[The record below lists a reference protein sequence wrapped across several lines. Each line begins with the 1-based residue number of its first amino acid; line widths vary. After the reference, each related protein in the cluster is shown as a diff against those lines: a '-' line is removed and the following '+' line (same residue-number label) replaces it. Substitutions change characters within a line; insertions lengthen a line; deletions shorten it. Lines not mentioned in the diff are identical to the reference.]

1 MISAGIFREY
11 DVRGVFGKD
20 LTLEAAKL
28 LGMGF
33 GTYAKEKGVKKVTLG
48 RDVRLSSDALHD
60 SIISGLAETGMEVID
75 IGVCPTPILYFSIHH
90 LKVGGGVMITG
101 SHNPPEFNGFKLAIG
116 KETIYG
122 DKIQEVR
129 KIIEGG
135 RFDKGKSSIS
145 EYDIIQ
151 DYIDYLKAG
160 FNDLKKSK
168 KTLKVV
174 VDCGNGTAGI
184 AAPKILN
191 DLGCDVIELFCNLD
205 GNFPNHHPDPTIPK
219 NLDALIKKVKE
230 TKADFGAAY
239 DGDADRIGVVDEN
252 GEIIWGDKLMIIFS
266 RDILKKKP
274 GATFISEVKSSQTM
288 YDDITKNGG
297 KAIMW
302 KTGHSLIKAKMKE
315 TGALL
320 AGEMSGH
327 IFFADRYLGYDDAIY
342 ATCRLAEIAA
352 NSGKRVSELLA
363 DAPKT
368 YSTPEIRIDCPDE
381 KKFDIVEAAKARF
394 KKEYKIIDVDGV
406 RILFD
411 DGWGLIRASNTQP
424 VLVMRFEANSE
435 KRLKEIKEFVES
447 ELNKIKKGAL
457 L

>member
-20 LTLEAAKL
+20 LTTEAAELIGK
-28 LGMGF
+28 GF
-33 GTYAKEKGVKKVTLG
+33 GTYAKKSGVKKITLG
-48 RDVRLSSDALHD
+48 RDIRLSSDALHD
-60 SIISGLAETGMEVID
+60 SIIKGLSTAGMEIID

-90 LKVGGGVMITG
+90 LKADGGVMITG

-122 DKIQEVR
+122 DKIQEVK
-129 KIIEGG
+129 KIIEKGE
-135 RFDKGKSSIS
+135 FEKGKGSIS
-145 EYDIIQ
+145 KYDAIPH
-151 DYIDYLKAG
+151 YINYLEKNFDDG
-160 FNDLKKSK
+160 MPKNRR
-168 KTLKVV
+168 LKVV

-184 AAPKILN
+184 AAPAILKS
-191 DLGCDVIELFCNLD
+191 LGCDVTALFCDLD
-205 GNFPNHHPDPTIPK
+205 GNFPNHHPDPTVPK
-219 NLDALIKKVKE
+219 NLELLIKKVKE
-230 TKADFGAAY
+230 IGADFGAAY
-239 DGDADRIGVVDEN
+239 DGDADRIGVVDEK

-274 GATFISEVKSSQTM
+274 GATFISEVKCSQTM
-288 YDDITKNGG
+288 YDDIAKNGG

-352 NSGKRVSELLA
+352 ESGKKVSELLA
-363 DAPKT
+363 DVPKT
-368 YSTPEIRIDCPDE
+368 YSTPEIRVDCPDE
-381 KKFDIVEAAKARF
+381 KKFQIVETAKERF
-394 KKEYKIIDVDGV
+394 RKEYKIIDVDGV

-435 KRLKEIKEFVES
+435 KRLKEIRDFVES
-447 ELNKIKKGAL
+447 ELNRIKGDI
-457 L
+457 